1 MGRSEHTFYLYA
13 LKNRR
18 IQSKSNVKA
27 TAGRLHTQ
35 RVQLS
40 AFSRAVL
47 AVFKRS
53 SKFPN
58 HISKNA
64 IYSKDKE
71 FHTAGGC
78 TKEPFS
84 PTCFLSKGLSISI
97 CVFLVITYLKSFS
110 SHLL

>member
-27 TAGRLHTQ
+27 TTGRRHTQ

-58 HISKNA
+58 Q
-64 IYSKDKE
+64 
-71 FHTAGGC
+71 
-78 TKEPFS
+78 
-84 PTCFLSKGLSISI
+84 
-97 CVFLVITYLKSFS
+97 ITLFIAKTKSFTQQEDVLKN
-110 SHLL
+110 HLPPPVSLARV